1 MKARPYPSPCS
12 IRPFRP
18 ADRCLH
24 SLPAVRQAGIR
35 RDTGKRYLPTSP
47 VPDNFV
53 LATASRSIPHAS
65 SPARFQQ
72 RTGLNRQAGD
82 GMKKP
87 EVPGRGETPP
97 GKSFSSGIRSRAARR
112 LPEKEI
118 LRIKRNK
125 YRFSYRYPKTVPR
138 AGERR
143 ARKSSGSGPRS
154 HAAARFRDSEKSVH
168 RTANRIPTSYP
179 EIRNPKT
186 VPRAGER
193 CRRTRV
199 PVATPAPVPPRG
211 SGIPGRACIGQQ
223 TGHRPR
229 FGQARP

>member
-138 AGERR
+138 AGER
-143 ARKSSGSGPRS
+143 
-154 HAAARFRDSEKSVH
+154 
-168 RTANRIPTSYP
+168 
-179 EIRNPKT
+179 
-186 VPRAGER
+186 

-199 PVATPAPVPPRG
+199 PVAAPAPMPPRGSGIPGRACIGQQTGHRPRIRRFGIRKPCPRPERDAPAKVPVAAPAPVPPRD